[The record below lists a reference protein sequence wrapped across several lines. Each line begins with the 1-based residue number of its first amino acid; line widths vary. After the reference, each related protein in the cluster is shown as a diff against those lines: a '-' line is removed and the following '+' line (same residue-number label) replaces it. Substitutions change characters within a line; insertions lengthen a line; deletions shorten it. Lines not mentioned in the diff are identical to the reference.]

1 MKGDHRGGVKGGPER
16 SGRRGGYLVATEA
29 MAGIHGEGL
38 ISLVV
43 LPHIQASVEFQV
55 LDLQYGEW
63 RSKQDSSIRKRFI
76 F

>member
-1 MKGDHRGGVKGGPER
+1 MKGDPRGAVKGGPKR

-43 LPHIQASVEFQV
+43 LPHMQAFVEFQV

-63 RSKQDSSIRKRFI
+63 RSKQDRSIKKLFI